1 MSTNRDRI
9 RCFECR
15 EYDHFVRE
23 CLTRQENR
31 EIEHIQQMFNLDDEQ
46 TAIQTPLMDTD
57 DDDKVTIT
65 LTENRDGLNL

>member
-1 MSTNRDRI
+1 MSTNGDRL

-31 EIEHIQQMFNLDDEQ
+31 EIEQIQQMFNLDDEQ
-46 TAIQTPLMDTD
+46 TILETSLTDTD
-57 DDDKVTIT
+57 DNEMTIT
-65 LTENRDGLNL
+65 LMETRDGLNL